1 MTQTFGHDANVL
13 KVRKNAA
20 TREKVGKSLPSES
33 DPLIEK
39 QEDLKRQHSLAM
51 EDLDAFSAF
60 LHEWETIAEDAVLDG
75 NTQSQGLTNFEDYS
89 AAAVRDFL
97 EPDKAKHDGS
107 AAISLGAHDCAA
119 ALVTADGTIRQT
131 NLKAHTQEELVVGET
146 LAQCGIMLGKAEP
159 IPILLAK
166 QKPDLSMIY
175 QLLQVK
181 NERRE
186 SYVTLAVSQVNRQND
201 AQPLFLIL
209 LISPPDTKIAMTLLA
224 RKFNFTLSETEIASA
239 FLDGIPL
246 REIAKNRGRSY
257 TTIRNQFQSVL
268 DKSGC
273 ASQTALFRL
282 SFSFQQLAENATDKL
297 QAQSEQSGRVLTLPR
312 PKGRVVEVLL
322 SGDEMG
328 QPLLNFASLFG
339 NGLTPDLNAHL
350 RERGILFMSVSR
362 PGFGGTSFA
371 TKGQDLYDCFAG
383 DVRAVLDSLEI
394 DCCPAIARASAARP
408 FYGLITRLPDRIS
421 RGVVV
426 NGMIPRNY
434 IEKKTVVSNWTKAL
448 MSASIVSYPIAKLI
462 LGTGSSLLKR
472 SEGASFLTKMYQ
484 NSESDCAVPSDPQV
498 VQSIRQGVEASA
510 QQGLTA
516 SAQDIVD
523 AFQDWS
529 ADLKDLQT
537 PITLYH
543 GKDDPN
549 IPITGVIEFV
559 DDYAKHL
566 TLVAE
571 TTGGGQLCY
580 SHFDRVLDLT
590 R

>member
-1 MTQTFGHDANVL
+1 MPSDA
-13 KVRKNAA
+13 
-20 TREKVGKSLPSES
+20 

-39 QEDLKRQHSLAM
+39 QEALKRQHSLAM

-60 LHEWETIAEDAVLDG
+60 LHEWETMAEGSVLYG
-75 NTQSQGLTNFEDYS
+75 SRQPGSLTNFEEYS
-89 AAAVRDFL
+89 SAAVRDFL

-131 NLKAHTQEELVVGET
+131 NLKAHTQEGLIVGET
-146 LAQCGIMLGKAEP
+146 LAHCGIMLGATES
-159 IPILLAK
+159 ITSLLAK
-166 QKPDLSMIY
+166 QKPDPSTLY

-186 SYVTLAVSQVNRQND
+186 SYVTLALSQLNRRGD
-201 AQPLFLIL
+201 TQPHFLIL
-209 LISPPDTKIAMTLLA
+209 LLSPPDTKIAMTLLA
-224 RKFNFTLSETEIASA
+224 RKFSFTHSETDIASA

-246 REIAKNRGRSY
+246 REIAKIRGRSY

-273 ASQTALFRL
+273 ASQTAFFRL
-282 SFSFQQLAENATDKL
+282 SFSFQQLAESAADTS
-297 QAQSEQSGRVLTLPR
+297 QTGSEQSGRVLTLPR

-339 NGLTPDLNAHL
+339 NGLTPDIDAQL
-350 RERGILFMSVSR
+350 RKRGILFISISR

-371 TKGQDLYDCFAG
+371 TKGQDLYDCLAS

-394 DCCPAIARASAARP
+394 DRCPAIARASAARP

-434 IEKKTVVSNWTKAL
+434 IEKKTVASNWTKAL

-484 NSESDCAVPSDPQV
+484 NSKSDCAILSDPQV

-516 SAQDIVD
+516 SAQDIVE

-529 ADLKDLQT
+529 ADLNDLRT
-537 PITLYH
+537 PIMVYH
-543 GKDDPN
+543 GQDDPN

-559 DDYAKHL
+559 EDYAKHL

-580 SHFDRVLDLT
+580 SHFERVLDLAT
-590 R
+590 SG